1 MTVRR
6 MLIVTLFFLALSML
20 VGPGSMG
27 PLTAAWARPASMPAD
42 VHRAEGV
49 LFEPNAGQTE
59 ASVRYLARAPGY
71 TLFLTESEAV
81 WRVHGV
87 QAADSVLR
95 MQLVGGQARS
105 AEGLGEQV
113 TRHTYFDLRRGAA
126 RAQAL
131 PTYAAARLHEVWPGV
146 DLVYYGR
153 DGALEYDFELAPGVD
168 PAVLA
173 LRFVGGRPALADDGS
188 LQLHGAAEDLH
199 MKPPLAYQFVDGA
212 RRVIDSRY
220 VLRDGVVGFELG
232 EFDRGKPLVIDP
244 VFVYASYL
252 GGSGYDR
259 SYDVAVNAAGEA
271 YVTGFT
277 ESTDFPLVNALDSG
291 FDGASEVFVTK
302 FSADGS
308 TALFSTYLG
317 TPGDDTGNSI
327 ALDPA
332 GNIYVT
338 GTTDNGNRDMVELK
352 LNATATALVYAHIV
366 PANDWDAGMDII
378 ADASGNAFVVGYTQS
393 SDFPQVVGFGPYDP
407 GVMGF
412 LRKIASDGTVVF
424 SGYLGQAGAETQ
436 ARAVALD
443 GDGDVYV
450 VGDSGPSVLDTDA
463 FLIKFGSALNL
474 IYSRTFGGS
483 AADRG
488 LAVAVNAAGT
498 VWIGGDTDSS
508 DLPMATGFSTA
519 LDGSSDGFIARY
531 NDAGNLLRSTYFG
544 GPKNDV
550 VADLA
555 LAADGK
561 LVATGRT
568 DNDGIVSKSTTF
580 RTHADLSALLGQA
593 AYPDT
598 WAVGAGVAL
607 DTAGNAYVASYSYKA
622 MPTTAGAFQA
632 TKPDG
637 LNGQNGHL
645 AKISWANT
653 TISITDHAEAEG
665 DSGTQSMTPFVSV
678 GANNAGL
685 VRVAYTTMPGTASA
699 GSDYIATSGIL
710 TITGGDNGAPIA
722 VDVIGDTVDE
732 PDETFTIDLSAP
744 VNASLADAQSLITIV
759 DDDLPLPSV
768 SINDA
773 SVIEGTGV
781 GATMIFTLSLSAASA
796 EQIEVDWTSADG
808 SAVAPGDYA
817 ADAGRL
823 AFTPGE
829 LTHTLAFA
837 LVGDALPEPDESFVV
852 TLSNPLNADLG
863 DAIGAGTILDDDLDD
878 TIFCDAF
885 EVTPCA
891 P

>member
-1 MTVRR
+1 MSIR
-6 MLIVTLFFLALSML
+6 MLSSLALLGVTLATAFSPFGASPIAAVEAKSTRLAAN
-20 VGPGSMG
+20 G
-27 PLTAAWARPASMPAD
+27 RP
-42 VHRAEGV
+42 AEGV
-49 LFEPNAGQTE
+49 LFERNIGQTD
-59 ASVRYLARAPGY
+59 AQVRFLARAPGFS
-71 TLFLTESEAV
+71 LFLTDDEAV
-81 WRVHGV
+81 WRLHGEGD
-87 QAADSVLR
+87 ADAVLR
-95 MQLVGGQARS
+95 MQLVGGQARA

-113 TRHTYFDLRRGAA
+113 TRHTYFDLHRGATH
-126 RAQAL
+126 AQAL

-173 LRFVGGRPALADDGS
+173 LRFVGGRPALTDDGS

-199 MKPPLAYQFVDGA
+199 VKPPLAYQLVDGA

-232 EFDRGKPLVIDP
+232 EFDRDKPLVIDP

-277 ESTDFPLVNALDSG
+277 ESMDFPLVNALDSG
-291 FDGASEVFVTK
+291 FSGNSEVFVTK

-308 TALFSTYLG
+308 TVLFSTYLG
-317 TPGDDTGNSI
+317 TPGSDTGQGI

-332 GNIYVT
+332 GNMYVT
-338 GTTDNGNRDMVELK
+338 GSTDNGTPGAQDLVELK

-366 PANDWDAGMDII
+366 PASDWDAGMDII
-378 ADASGNAFVVGYTQS
+378 ADTSGNAFVVGNTQS

-407 GVMGF
+407 GEMGF
-412 LRKIASDGTVVF
+412 LRKIASDGTVLF
-424 SGYLGQAGAETQ
+424 SGYLGQAGAETF

-450 VGDSGPSVLDTDA
+450 VGSSGPSLLDTDA
-463 FLIKFGSALNL
+463 FLIKLGGALNL
-474 IYSRTFGGS
+474 IYARTFGGS

-488 LAVAVNAAGT
+488 LAVAVNAAGSA
-498 VWIGGDTDSS
+498 WIGGDTASA
-508 DLPMATGFSTA
+508 DLPSATGFSTS
-519 LDGSSDGFIARY
+519 LNGISDGFIARY
-531 NDAGNLLRSTYFG
+531 NDAGTLLRSTYFG
-544 GPKNDV
+544 GPKGDV
-550 VADLA
+550 VSDLA

-607 DTAGNAYVASYSYKA
+607 DTAGNAYVASYSHKA

-632 TKPDG
+632 IRPDG
-637 LNGQNGHL
+637 VNGQNGHL

-653 TISITDHAEAEG
+653 TVSITDHAEAEG

-685 VRVAYTTMPGTASA
+685 VQVNYTTTAGTATS
-699 GSDYIATSGIL
+699 GTDFIATSGTL

-744 VNASLADAQSLITIV
+744 VNAGLADAQSLITIV
-759 DDDLPLPSV
+759 DDDLPLPSL

-781 GATMIFTLSLSAASA
+781 GATMNFTLSLSAASA

-852 TLSNPLNADLG
+852 TLSNPLNANLG
-863 DAIGAGTILDDDLDD
+863 DAIGSGTILDDDLDEC
-878 TIFCDAF
+878 IFCDGF
-885 EVTPCA
+885 EH
-891 P
+891 